1 VSFTKGLAT
10 KVSIIDAL
18 TAGDGESTNVD
29 VVEVGT
35 TLVVDDEEDATTD
48 VDVDDDVEDDVDEDE
63 DVDADTGVDDDVSGV
78 AATVVDVVDVDVL
91 VVVLV
96 VVVVV
101 VDVAKRARPFSETAI
116 MRSPDSLNPIPTHVL
131 FAGSSASHVAPRSR
145 ETKSLPP

>member
-1 VSFTKGLAT
+1 LAT

-91 VVVLV
+91 VVWLVVVLV

>member
-1 VSFTKGLAT
+1 MAT

-18 TAGDGESTNVD
+18 TAGGGESTNVD

-48 VDVDDDVEDDVDEDE
+48 VDVDDDVEDDVDDDVEDDVDEDE

-91 VVVLV
+91 VVV
-96 VVVVV
+96 VV
-101 VDVAKRARPFSETAI
+101 VDVPTCMRPNSAAPTIREADALI
-116 MRSPDSLNPIPTHVL
+116 ANPVQPASMVSLCCHV
-131 FAGSSASHVAPRSR
+131 
-145 ETKSLPP
+145 

>member
-1 VSFTKGLAT
+1 LAT

>member
-1 VSFTKGLAT
+1 MAT

>member
-1 VSFTKGLAT
+1 LAT

-48 VDVDDDVEDDVDEDE
+48 VDVDDDVEDDGDEDE